1 MKKKPSI
8 RGCGYYDV
16 CERRDKR
23 ALWITRGCSNLNN
36 ETSFDSKSKSCRD
49 PRVATCEGS
58 KEFNNT

>member
-1 MKKKPSI
+1 MS
-8 RGCGYYDV
+8 GCGYYDA
-16 CERRDKR
+16 CERRRIKGVQ
-23 ALWITRGCSNLNN
+23 WITRVCSNPYNVFAN